1 MTNNDYIIKTLGLFG
16 IGQDTVDVILIDGG
30 ISGDAYLDTTMCKK
44 AIYKDFYFVRAA
56 AHRNVSE
63 GGFSLSWN
71 DCEKALKDLEQSLA
85 DEVGDDTEDAGGFGC
100 IDRSYMW

>member
-1 MTNNDYIIKTLGLFG
+1 MTNGEYITKTLSLFG
-16 IGQDTVDVILIDGG
+16 IGQDTMDVILTD
-30 ISGDAYLDTTMCKK
+30 SQLNAEAYLDVTQAKK
-44 AIYKDFYFVRAA
+44 AILKDFHLVRVA

-71 DCEKALKDLEQSLA
+71 DCEKALKALEKGLQ
-85 DEVGDDTEDAGGFGC
+85 DEVGEDPKKIGGYGC

>member
-1 MTNNDYIIKTLGLFG
+1 MTNSEYIIKTLSLFG
-16 IGQDTVDVILIDGG
+16 IGQDTVDVILID
-30 ISGDAYLDTTMCKK
+30 SGLNGDSYLDTNACKS
-44 AIYKDFYFVRAA
+44 AIYKDFHLVRVA

-71 DCEKALKDLEQSLA
+71 DCEKALQDLEQALA
-85 DEVGDDTEDAGGFGC
+85 DGVDKDDDKIGGYGC